1 MIYLFWTYQFVPN
14 SLYFLQNNLI
24 KILEKSIFFPS
35 TFSLIS
41 LPDFE
46 KIEHKNNAML
56 LTFSS

>member
-24 KILEKSIFFPS
+24 KKLEKSIFFPS
-35 TFSLIS
+35 TFPLIS

-46 KIEHKNNAML
+46 KFEHKNKVML

>member
-1 MIYLFWTYQFVPN
+1 MIFLFWTYQFVPN

-46 KIEHKNNAML
+46 KFEHKNNAML